1 MGYFTEDFDM
11 ISIHISYRM
20 GLFGFATDLDS
31 IPENIGF
38 YDQKMALEWIFENI
52 EALGGARDMVTFIG
66 QGFGGVTALLHA
78 QNFRKKSKRLFK
90 STYLHFVKFPSNDFL
105 IL

>member
-1 MGYFTEDFDM
+1 M

-20 GLFGFATDLDS
+20 GLFGFGTDLDS
-31 IPENIGF
+31 IPQNIGF

-78 QNFRKKSKRLFK
+78 QTFRKKSH
-90 STYLHFVKFPSNDFL
+90 STFLHLVKFL
-105 IL
+105 L